1 MYFII
6 SGTDFAESFYIL
18 DVVAVTFSGL
28 VVVVVV
34 LSSGGIAIFC
44 KCKKQKLSK
53 Y

>member
-28 VVVVVV
+28 VVVVV